1 MKKYRKREKPFDIKV
16 GETKTSDEWSSV
28 EDRFP
33 EDEDYLVQLALKL
46 FSVTPHAG
54 CSWLRTG
61 LVKSWLDIQN
71 LSNFCYAHLNP
82 DQDLLEIEDDLPK
95 EIVIGEEEEL
105 DLYKF

>member
-1 MKKYRKREKPFDIKV
+1 MYQMKKYRKREKPFDIKV

-61 LVKSWLDIQN
+61 LVKSWLDIHL
-71 LSNFCYAHLNP
+71 LSCKCEKELPHYSVEKSAE
-82 DQDLLEIEDDLPK
+82 EIYQIFVTL
-95 EIVIGEEEEL
+95 I
-105 DLYKF
+105 

>member
-33 EDEDYLVQLALKL
+33 EDEDYLVQ
-46 FSVTPHAG
+46 
-54 CSWLRTG
+54 
-61 LVKSWLDIQN
+61 N

-82 DQDLLEIEDDLPK
+82 DQDLFEIEDDLPK
-95 EIVIGEEEEL
+95 EIVIEDIIEDSIESENDEVEKSMGENE
-105 DLYKF
+105 